1 LLRSLEDRK
10 LVTLAVRGRSD
21 AFGELVR
28 RHASPVRSLLRRL
41 GAQPALADDLAQD
54 TFVIAFTRIA
64 TFRNEGPFRPWLSRI
79 AARLY
84 VKHWRANSRIDLYA
98 DLSSYVI
105 ATGAQSADSERMDLD
120 KALQSLAAAE
130 RVCISLCHGAGFS
143 HSEVAQELRMPLGTV
158 KSHVSRGLIKLRKL
172 LATRTTI
179 EVGDD
184 E

>member
-1 LLRSLEDRK
+1 
-10 LVTLAVRGRSD
+10 VTLAVAGTSD

-28 RHASPVRSLLRRL
+28 RHSSHVRGLLRRL

-64 TFRNEGPFRPWLSRI
+64 TFRNVGPFRPWVSRI

-98 DLSSYVI
+98 DPSSYVI
-105 ATGAQSADSERMDLD
+105 ATSAQSADNERMDLD

-143 HSEVAQELRMPLGTV
+143 HAEIAQELRIPLGTV
-158 KSHVSRGLIKLRKL
+158 KSHVSRGLAKLRGF

-179 EVGDD
+179 EDGDD